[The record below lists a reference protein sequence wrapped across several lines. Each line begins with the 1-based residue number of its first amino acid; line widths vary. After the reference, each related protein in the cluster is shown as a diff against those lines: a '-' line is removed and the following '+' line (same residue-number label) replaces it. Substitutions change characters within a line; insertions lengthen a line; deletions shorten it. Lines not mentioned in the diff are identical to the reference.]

1 MKFNES
7 NEDFHSKNFL
17 CYHTIDSKIE
27 SILGELSKH
36 EDSRVRGI
44 SKSILSNFKFDSVAH
59 RIETKR
65 FFKKMHFKEMKIGR
79 LINNYHPTTEF
90 PEGSIEMFVAAFAA
104 LNGGTSV
111 IKVKE

>member
-7 NEDFHSKNFL
+7 NEDFQTKNFL
-17 CYHTIDSKIE
+17 FYHTIDSKIE

-44 SKSILSNFKFDSVAH
+44 SKSILSNFKFDSV
-59 RIETKR
+59 TGG
-65 FFKKMHFKEMKIGR
+65 KEMKIGR

-90 PEGSIEMFVAAFAA
+90 PEGSIEMFVVAFAA

-111 IKVKE
+111 IKVQE

>member
-7 NEDFHSKNFL
+7 NEDFQTKNFL
-17 CYHTIDSKIE
+17 FYHTIDSKIE

-44 SKSILSNFKFDSVAH
+44 SKSILSNFKFDTVSH
-59 RIETKR
+59 RIENARWIKR
-65 FFKKMHFKEMKIGR
+65 TRLKEMKIGR

-111 IKVKE
+111 IKVR